1 MAKFK
6 SDDDSVVVIIGSGAG
21 DGTLAHALCAVGV
34 KCAVLEAGGW
44 RLVPCGF
51 RPAT

>member
-34 KCAVLEAGGW
+34 KCAVLEAGTMQ
-44 RLVPCGF
+44 F
-51 RPAT
+51 QASYMNNE